1 VAGEVTILRVG
12 LVGLVGLVVGQAC
25 ASARPAVLALP
36 SPELVVPPLDGRG
49 DAGSAQGARKG
60 EGVSFGHPLPVPGTA
75 WTVKVGASSESSD
88 AQGGEQTSTYHSEY
102 RVEILA
108 VDGPA
113 PSRVGL
119 RFLRNAYIY
128 GEREAPTA
136 IQGKEYVVD
145 ARAPHV
151 REAGGGAAA
160 PESEAQR
167 VLDVFPDLGTRTR
180 IDEVLPDEAMRIG
193 DARDDLAGALLR
205 VIHPRAWSLKH
216 GTATLAR
223 VVGEAAVFDVTLDAT
238 SESGL
243 HLEVSGEAHVRL
255 RDAQLVELVLDGR
268 YESVNSGGTASSST
282 EPPGTF
288 SLRRTVTSDQAPRN
302 DR

>member
-1 VAGEVTILRVG
+1 MVRV
-12 LVGLVGLVVGQAC
+12 
-25 ASARPAVLALP
+25 R
-36 SPELVVPPLDGRG
+36 
-49 DAGSAQGARKG
+49 
-60 EGVSFGHPLPVPGTA
+60 
-75 WTVKVGASSESSD
+75 ASSESTDS
-88 AQGGEQTSTYHSEY
+88 QGGVQSSTYESEY

-128 GEREAPTA
+128 GEREVPTA

-151 REAGGGAAA
+151 REASGGAAA
-160 PESEAQR
+160 PEAEAQR

-180 IDEVLPDEAMRIG
+180 IDEVLPDDAMRIG
-193 DARDDLAGALLR
+193 DARDELAGAVLR
-205 VIHPRAWSLKH
+205 VIHPRAWSLRA

-223 VVGEAAVFDVTLDAT
+223 VAGDAAVFEVTLDAT
-238 SESGL
+238 SETGL
-243 HLEVSGEAHVRL
+243 HLEVSGEARVRV
-255 RDAQLVELVLDGR
+255 RDAQLMELALDGR
-268 YESVNSGGTASSST
+268 YENVSGASGASGAGGSAGP

-288 SLRRTVTSDQAPRN
+288 SLRRSVTSDQAPRI

>member
-1 VAGEVTILRVG
+1 MAGEVTILRVG

-25 ASARPAVLALP
+25 ASGRPPVVAPP

-49 DAGSAQGARKG
+49 DAGSVQGSQRG
-60 EGVSFGHPLPVPGTA
+60 EGVSFGHPLPVPGAA
-75 WTVKVGASSESSD
+75 WTVKVSATSESND
-88 AQGGEQTSTYHSEY
+88 AQGGVQTSTYQSEY

-119 RFLRNAYIY
+119 RFARNAYIY

-136 IQGKEYVVD
+136 IHGKEYVVD

-193 DARDDLAGALLR
+193 DARDELAGALLR
-205 VIHPRAWSLKH
+205 VIHPRAWSLRH

-223 VVGEAAVFDVTLDAT
+223 VVGDAAVFEVTLDAT

-243 HLEVSGEAHVRL
+243 HLEVSGQARVRL
-255 RDAQLVELVLDGR
+255 RDAQLVELALDGR
-268 YESVNSGGTASSST
+268 YESVAGGNS

-288 SLRRTVTSDQAPRN
+288 SLRRTVTSDQAPRI